1 MELIVALLF
10 LIVGLFLEIKYKIIL
25 YHSLRERMLIILI
38 VFVVFV
44 GWEFINRYVFQAW
57 LYSGAGMIGWH
68 IFGLPIELY
77 LFYLTAPYF
86 AFVVYE
92 LIHKKID
99 KR

>member
-1 MELIVALLF
+1 MELLIAFLF

-25 YHSLRERMLIILI
+25 YHSLRERMLIVLI
-38 VFVVFV
+38 VFVVLV
-44 GWEFINRYVFQAW
+44 GWELINRYVFQAW
-57 LYSGAGMIGWH
+57 LYPGAGMIGRY

-77 LFYLTAPYF
+77 LFYLTGPYF